1 MKLLCQ
7 AVIGPSW
14 MWKRKGSGFSFDVFF
29 PLLYNVY
36 TSSQGFTPRLI
47 LKVVSFPL
55 ICFLSVLP
63 TFLVDETVYYPSFFV
78 SALCYCEPPLCLGP
92 PLSFGRSLLFCTVD
106 SALFFLDLFAISW
119 TDTCVLTSACS
130 DTSKAHIFV
139 FKSVSLDSNAPHPWC
154 ICPIFFSSVFFIAIY
169 RTSQSICRVNSTFP
183 VSVAL
188 ALE

>member
-1 MKLLCQ
+1 
-7 AVIGPSW
+7 
-14 MWKRKGSGFSFDVFF
+14 MWKHKGSCFSIDVFF

-36 TSSQGFTPRLI
+36 TSSQGFRLT
-47 LKVVSFPL
+47 PL

-63 TFLVDETVYYPSFFV
+63 TFLVDKTVYYPSFFV

-106 SALFFLDLFAISW
+106 SGLFSLDLFAISS
-119 TDTCVLTSACS
+119 TGTCALTSASS
-130 DTSKAHIFV
+130 DTSKAHVFV
-139 FKSVSLDSNAPHPWC
+139 FKSVSLDSNAPPPWC
-154 ICPIFFSSVFFIAIY
+154 ICPIFFSSVFFFIAIY
-169 RTSQSICRVNSTFP
+169 RTSQSVCRVNSTFP